1 MTHIDKQT
9 SSLKFT
15 LLFIGVA
22 GLFIALYALFAARSS
37 QGEEALTG
45 SMGETVKTIAV
56 FTVVLGV
63 AAQGAWR
70 LVMGRTQ
77 STARGSYAGLL
88 AVLFSYLLLGIYFT
102 ITAANGQY
110 GQTAAIFFGVM
121 MTITAPVSFPIGF
134 FIGRYSAKKLG

>member
-1 MTHIDKQT
+1 MTDTDTKT

-22 GLFIALYALFAARSS
+22 GLFIALFALFAARNS
-37 QGEEALTG
+37 QGSAALSG
-45 SMGETVKTIAV
+45 STGETIKTIAV
-56 FTVVLGV
+56 FAVALGV

-70 LVMGRTQ
+70 LVMVKTQ
-77 STARGSYAGLL
+77 SVARGSYAGLL

-102 ITAANGQY
+102 VTAANGQY

-121 MTITAPVSFPIGF
+121 MTVTAPVSFPLGL
-134 FIGRYSAKKLG
+134 FIGRYSAKK